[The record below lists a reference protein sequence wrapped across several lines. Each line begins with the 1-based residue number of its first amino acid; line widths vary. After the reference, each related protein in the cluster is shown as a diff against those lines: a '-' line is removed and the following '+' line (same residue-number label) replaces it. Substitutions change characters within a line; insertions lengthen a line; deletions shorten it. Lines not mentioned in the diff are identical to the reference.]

1 MAKYSDIKGFTVQTV
16 STDPV
21 ASAVAGGAWASGG
34 NLPSVLYEN
43 GADDLEV
50 SRRLGHSNTN
60 ITQNIYTHLTANK
73 KRETANKVG
82 DALKKV

>member
-1 MAKYSDIKGFTVQTV
+1 MKHLGFELGSSLYARLHDIRHTH
-16 STDPV
+16 
-21 ASAVAGGAWASGG
+21 A
-34 NLPSVLYEN
+34 SVLYDK